1 MACQTR
7 EVEAAGCGAYHTPHT
22 IDARYRRR
30 MRFRTPLNA
39 LTHPS
44 PDSYSLV
51 RAVFV
56 RLLGVVYLIAFASF
70 GVQTAGLV
78 GSDGILPAAEFL
90 ERVREVFGAEGYRLV
105 PTVFWLSASDTALTA
120 GIVAGLVLSTS
131 LIVGFLQRVA
141 LVALY
146 ALYLSFVSVGQ
157 AFMAYQWDTL
167 LLEVG
172 FLSIFLAI
180 PGPAVVWL
188 FRALIFRFWF
198 LSGAVKLLSDD
209 PTWSSLT
216 ALTYHY
222 ETQPLPTWVGWYA
235 HHLPEGFHRFAVG
248 GVFFVEMVAPFMV
261 FGPRPLR
268 FFAAACF
275 TGLNVAI
282 AVTGNYTFFNLLSII
297 LCVFLLDDD
306 LLRRLPERAVR
317 IVPRFPTFTRPVGVL
332 TSAAGVVAA
341 FVLIVG
347 GLQMWGTFT
356 GSYPGPAATAIR
368 WIAPFY
374 TVNGYGLFAVMTT
387 SRPEIVVQGSND
399 GEEWRDYEFKHKP
412 GDLARRPSFVAP
424 HQPRL
429 DWQMWFAA
437 LSPARNNAWF
447 HAFASRLLEGS
458 PAVLSLMGDNPFPDS
473 PPRYIRAQLYLYTF
487 SDADTRRETGEWWQR
502 RHVRTYFGPV
512 ELRR

>member
-1 MACQTR
+1 
-7 EVEAAGCGAYHTPHT
+7 
-22 IDARYRRR
+22 
-30 MRFRTPLNA
+30 MRFRTLLYA
-39 LTHPS
+39 VIHPS
-44 PDSYSLV
+44 ADSYALV

-56 RLLGVVYLIAFASF
+56 RLLGIVYLIAFASF
-70 GVQTAGLV
+70 GVQMVGLV

-90 ERVREVFGAEGYRLV
+90 ERVRDIFGASSYRLV
-105 PTVFWLSASDTALTA
+105 PTVFWVSASDAALTA
-120 GIVAGLVLSTS
+120 GIFAGVALSVC

-146 ALYLSFVSVGQ
+146 MLYLSFVSVGQ
-157 AFMAYQWDTL
+157 VFMAYQWDTL

-188 FRALIFRFWF
+188 FRALMFRFWF

-209 PTWSSLT
+209 PSWSSFT

-222 ETQPLPTWVGWYA
+222 ETQPLPTWVAWYA
-235 HHLPEGFHRFAVG
+235 HYLPEGFHRFAVG
-248 GVFFVEMVAPFMV
+248 GVFFVEMVVPFMV

-275 TGLNVAI
+275 TGLNVVI

-306 LLRRLPERAVR
+306 LLRRLPERVTR
-317 IVPRFPTFTRPVGVL
+317 IMRFPTLCRPERVL
-332 TSAAGVVAA
+332 AGAAAAVAA

-347 GLQMWGTFT
+347 GLQIWGTFKGT
-356 GSYPGPAATAIR
+356 YPGPTTTAIR
-368 WIAPFY
+368 WISPFY

-387 SRPEIVVQGSND
+387 IRPEIIVQGSND
-399 GEEWRDYEFKHKP
+399 GVEWRDYEFKHKP
-412 GDLARRPSFVAP
+412 GDLARRPSFIAP

-437 LSPARNNAWF
+437 LSPNRVSGWF
-447 HAFASRLLEGS
+447 QAFAFRLMQGS
-458 PAVLSLMGDNPFPDS
+458 PAVVSLLAENPFPES
-473 PPRYIRAQLYLYTF
+473 PPRYIKAELYLYTY
-487 SDADTRRETGEWWQR
+487 SDYGARGETGHWWER

-512 ELRR
+512 TLGRE

>member
-1 MACQTR
+1 
-7 EVEAAGCGAYHTPHT
+7 
-22 IDARYRRR
+22 
-30 MRFRTPLNA
+30 MRFRTLLYA
-39 LTHPS
+39 VIHPS
-44 PDSYSLV
+44 ANSYALV
-51 RAVFV
+51 RAVYV
-56 RLLGVVYLIAFASF
+56 RLLGIVYLIAFASF
-70 GVQTAGLV
+70 GVQMAGLV

-90 ERVREVFGAEGYRLV
+90 ERVRDIFGASSYRLV
-105 PTVFWLSASDTALTA
+105 PTVFWVSASDAALTA
-120 GIVAGLVLSTS
+120 GIFAGVALSVC

-146 ALYLSFVSVGQ
+146 MLYLSSVSVGQ
-157 AFMAYQWDTL
+157 VFMAYQWDTL

-188 FRALIFRFWF
+188 FRALMFRFWF

-209 PTWSSLT
+209 PSWSSLT

-222 ETQPLPTWVGWYA
+222 ETQPLPTWVAWYA

-248 GVFFVEMVAPFMV
+248 GVFFVEMVVPFMV

-275 TGLNVAI
+275 TGLNVVI

-306 LLRRLPERAVR
+306 LLHRLPERVTR
-317 IVPRFPTFTRPVGVL
+317 IVPRFPTFTRPKRVLAGATAAIAVFVL
-332 TSAAGVVAA
+332 T
-341 FVLIVG
+341 VG
-347 GLQMWGTFT
+347 GLQIWGTFA
-356 GSYPGPAATAIR
+356 GSYPGPTTTAIR
-368 WIAPFY
+368 WISPFY

-387 SRPEIVVQGSND
+387 IRPEIIVQGSND
-399 GEEWRDYEFKHKP
+399 GVEWRDYEFKHKP
-412 GDLARRPSFVAP
+412 GDLARRPSFIAP

-437 LSPARNNAWF
+437 LSPNRISGWF
-447 HAFASRLLEGS
+447 QAFAFRLMQGS
-458 PAVLSLMGDNPFPDS
+458 PAVVSLLAENPFPES
-473 PPRYIRAQLYLYTF
+473 PPRYIKAKLYLYTY
-487 SDADTRRETGEWWQR
+487 SDYGARGETGHWWER

-512 ELRR
+512 TLGRE

>member
-1 MACQTR
+1 MQ
-7 EVEAAGCGAYHTPHT
+7 
-22 IDARYRRR
+22 
-30 MRFRTPLNA
+30 FRTLLNA
-39 LTHPS
+39 VIHPS
-44 PDSYSLV
+44 PDSYALI

-56 RLLGVVYLIAFASF
+56 RLLGIVYLIAFASF
-70 GVQTAGLV
+70 GVQMAGLV
-78 GSDGILPAAEFL
+78 GSEGILPAAEFL
-90 ERVREVFGAEGYRLV
+90 ERVRDIFGLSSYRLV
-105 PTVFWLSASDTALTA
+105 PTVFWVSASDAALTV
-120 GIVAGLVLSTS
+120 GIVAGLALSVC

-141 LVALY
+141 LVSLY

-157 AFMAYQWDTL
+157 VFMAYQWDTL

-209 PTWSSLT
+209 PTWSSFT

-222 ETQPLPTWVGWYA
+222 ETQPLPTWVAWYA
-235 HHLPEGFHRFAVG
+235 HHLPEGFHKFAVG
-248 GVFFVEMVAPFMV
+248 GVFFVEMVVPFMV

-275 TGLNVAI
+275 TGLNVVI

-306 LLRRLPERAVR
+306 LLHRIPEKVRRS
-317 IVPRFPTFTRPVGVL
+317 VPRFPTFTGPERVL
-332 TSAAGVVAA
+332 TGVTAVIAA

-347 GLQMWGTFT
+347 GLQIWGTFA
-356 GSYPGPAATAIR
+356 GKYPGPTTTAIR
-368 WIAPFY
+368 WISPFH

-387 SRPEIVVQGSND
+387 LRPEIIVQGSND
-399 GEEWRDYEFKHKP
+399 GVEWRDYEFKHKP
-412 GDLARRPSFVAP
+412 SDLSRRPGFVAP

-437 LSPARNNAWF
+437 LSPNGISGWF
-447 HAFASRLLEGS
+447 QAFAFRLLEGS
-458 PAVLSLMGDNPFPDS
+458 PAVLSLLAENPFPES
-473 PPRYIRAQLYLYTF
+473 PPRYIKAELYLYTF
-487 SDADTRRETGEWWQR
+487 TGYGARGETGNWWER
-502 RHVRTYFGPV
+502 RYVRTYFGPV
-512 ELRR
+512 TLGRE

>member
-1 MACQTR
+1 MQ
-7 EVEAAGCGAYHTPHT
+7 
-22 IDARYRRR
+22 
-30 MRFRTPLNA
+30 FRTLINA
-39 LTHPS
+39 VIHPS
-44 PDSYSLV
+44 PDSYALV

-56 RLLGVVYLIAFASF
+56 RLLGLVYLIAFASF
-70 GVQTAGLV
+70 GVQMAGLV

-90 ERVREVFGAEGYRLV
+90 EHVRDVFGASSYRLV
-105 PTVFWLSASDTALTA
+105 PTVFWVSASDAALTA
-120 GIVAGLVLSTS
+120 GIVAGLALSVC
-131 LIVGFLQRVA
+131 LVVGFLQRTA

-157 AFMAYQWDTL
+157 VFMAYQWDTL

-180 PGPAVVWL
+180 PGPTVVWL

-222 ETQPLPTWVGWYA
+222 ETQPLPTWVAWYA
-235 HHLPEGFHRFAVG
+235 HHLPEGFHRLAVG
-248 GVFFVEMVAPFMV
+248 GVFFVELVVPFMV

-275 TGLNVAI
+275 TGLNVVIAI
-282 AVTGNYTFFNLLSII
+282 TGNYTFFNLLSVI

-306 LLRRLPERAVR
+306 LLRRLPDRVTS
-317 IVPRFPTFTRPVGVL
+317 IVPRFSTFARPEGFL
-332 TSAAGVVAA
+332 TGATAVIAA
-341 FVLIVG
+341 FVLIFG
-347 GLQMWGTFT
+347 GLQLWGAFA
-356 GSYPGPAATAIR
+356 GSYPGPTATAIR
-368 WIAPFY
+368 WISPFH

-387 SRPEIVVQGSND
+387 LRPEIIVQGSND
-399 GEEWRDYEFKHKP
+399 GVEWRDYEFKHKP

-437 LSPARNNAWF
+437 LSPSRVSGWF
-447 HAFASRLLEGS
+447 QAFALRLLEGS
-458 PAVLSLMGDNPFPDS
+458 PSVTGLLAENPFPES
-473 PPRYIRAQLYLYTF
+473 PPRYIKAELYLYTF
-487 SDADTRRETGEWWQR
+487 SDHGTRGETGHWWER
-502 RHVRTYFGPV
+502 RYVSTYFGPV
-512 ELRR
+512 ALDRE

>member
-1 MACQTR
+1 MQ
-7 EVEAAGCGAYHTPHT
+7 
-22 IDARYRRR
+22 
-30 MRFRTPLNA
+30 FRTLINA
-39 LTHPS
+39 VIHPS
-44 PDSYSLV
+44 PDSYALV

-56 RLLGVVYLIAFASF
+56 RLLGLVYLIAFASF
-70 GVQTAGLV
+70 GVQMAGLV

-90 ERVREVFGAEGYRLV
+90 ERVREIFGASGYRLV
-105 PTVFWLSASDTALTA
+105 PTVFWVSASDAALTA
-120 GIVAGLVLSTS
+120 GIVAGLALSVC
-131 LIVGFLQRVA
+131 LIVGFLQRTA

-157 AFMAYQWDTL
+157 VFMAYQWDTL

-180 PGPAVVWL
+180 PGPTVAWL

-222 ETQPLPTWVGWYA
+222 ETQPLPTWVAWYA
-235 HHLPEGFHRFAVG
+235 HHLPEGFHRLAGG
-248 GVFFVEMVAPFMV
+248 GVFFVELVVPFMV

-275 TGLNVAI
+275 TGLNVVIAI
-282 AVTGNYTFFNLLSII
+282 TGNYTFFNLLSVI

-306 LLRRLPERAVR
+306 LLRRLPDRVTS
-317 IVPRFPTFTRPVGVL
+317 IVPRFSTFARPEGFL
-332 TSAAGVVAA
+332 TGATAVIAA
-341 FVLIVG
+341 FVLIFG
-347 GLQMWGTFT
+347 GLQMWGTFA
-356 GSYPGPAATAIR
+356 GSYPGPTATAIR
-368 WIAPFY
+368 WISPFY

-387 SRPEIVVQGSND
+387 LRPEIIVQGSND
-399 GEEWRDYEFKHKP
+399 GVEWRDYEFKHKP

-437 LSPARNNAWF
+437 LSPSRVSGWF
-447 HAFASRLLEGS
+447 QAFALRLLEGS
-458 PAVLSLMGDNPFPDS
+458 PSVAGLLAENPFPES
-473 PPRYIRAQLYLYTF
+473 PPRYIKAELYLYTF
-487 SDADTRRETGEWWQR
+487 SDHGTRGETGHWWER

-512 ELRR
+512 TLDRE

>member
-1 MACQTR
+1 MQSR
-7 EVEAAGCGAYHTPHT
+7 T
-22 IDARYRRR
+22 I
-30 MRFRTPLNA
+30 LNA
-39 LTHPS
+39 VIHPS

-70 GVQTAGLV
+70 GVQMAGLV
-78 GSDGILPAAEFL
+78 GSDGIMPAAEYL
-90 ERVREVFGAEGYRLV
+90 ERVQDIFGAGAYRLV
-105 PTVFWLSASDTALTA
+105 PTVFWVYASDAALTA
-120 GIVAGLVLSTS
+120 GIVAGLALSVC
-131 LIVGFLQRVA
+131 LIVGFLQRVS

-146 ALYLSFVSVGQ
+146 ALYLSFVSIGQ
-157 AFMAYQWDTL
+157 VFMAYQWDTL

-180 PGPAVVWL
+180 PGPVVVWL

-222 ETQPLPTWVGWYA
+222 ETQPLPTWVAWYA

-248 GVFFVEMVAPFMV
+248 GVFFVELFVPFMV

-268 FFAAACF
+268 FFAATCF
-275 TGLNVAI
+275 TGLNVVIAI
-282 AVTGNYTFFNLLSII
+282 TGNYTFFNLLSII

-306 LLRRLPERAVR
+306 LLQRVPQRARR
-317 IVPRFPTFTRPVGVL
+317 IVPRFPTFTRPKPVL
-332 TSAAGVVAA
+332 TVAA
-341 FVLIVG
+341 AAVAAIILFFG
-347 GLQMWGTFT
+347 GLQIWGTFA
-356 GSYPGPAATAIR
+356 GKYPGPTATAIR
-368 WIAPFY
+368 WISPFH

-387 SRPEIVVQGSND
+387 IRPEIIVQGSND
-399 GEEWRDYEFKHKP
+399 GVEWRDYEFRHKP
-412 GDLARRPSFVAP
+412 GDLTRRPSFVAP

-437 LSPARNNAWF
+437 LSPNRVSGWF
-447 HAFASRLLEGS
+447 QAFAFRLLEGS
-458 PAVLSLMGDNPFPDS
+458 PAVLSLLAENPFPES
-473 PPRYIRAQLYLYTF
+473 PPRYVKAELYLYTF
-487 SDADTRRETGEWWQR
+487 SDYGARGETGNWWDR
-502 RHVRTYFGPV
+502 RYVGTYFAPV
-512 ELRR
+512 TLGRE

>member
-1 MACQTR
+1 
-7 EVEAAGCGAYHTPHT
+7 
-22 IDARYRRR
+22 
-30 MRFRTPLNA
+30 MRFRTLLYA
-39 LTHPS
+39 VIHPS
-44 PDSYSLV
+44 ADSYALV

-56 RLLGVVYLIAFASF
+56 RLLGIVYLIAFASF
-70 GVQTAGLV
+70 GVQMAGLV
-78 GSDGILPAAEFL
+78 GSDGILPAIEFL
-90 ERVREVFGAEGYRLV
+90 DRVRDIFGASSYRLV
-105 PTVFWLSASDTALTA
+105 PTVFWVSASDAALTA
-120 GIVAGLVLSTS
+120 GIFAGVALSVC

-146 ALYLSFVSVGQ
+146 MLYLSFVSVGQ
-157 AFMAYQWDTL
+157 VFMAYQWDTL

-188 FRALIFRFWF
+188 FRALMFRFWF

-209 PTWSSLT
+209 PSWSSFT

-222 ETQPLPTWVGWYA
+222 ETQPLPTWAAWYV

-248 GVFFVEMVAPFMV
+248 GVFFVEMVVPFMV

-275 TGLNVAI
+275 TGLNVVI

-306 LLRRLPERAVR
+306 LLHRLPERVTR
-317 IVPRFPTFTRPVGVL
+317 IVPRFPTFTRPKRVLAGATAAIAVFVL
-332 TSAAGVVAA
+332 T
-341 FVLIVG
+341 VG
-347 GLQMWGTFT
+347 GLQIWGTFA
-356 GSYPGPAATAIR
+356 GSYPGPTSTAIR
-368 WIAPFY
+368 WISPFY

-387 SRPEIVVQGSND
+387 IRPEIIVQGSND
-399 GEEWRDYEFKHKP
+399 GVEWRDYEFKHKP
-412 GDLARRPSFVAP
+412 GDLARRPSFIAP

-437 LSPARNNAWF
+437 LSPNRISGWF
-447 HAFASRLLEGS
+447 QAFAFRLMQGS
-458 PAVLSLMGDNPFPDS
+458 PAVVSLLAENPFPES
-473 PPRYIRAQLYLYTF
+473 PPRYIKAELYLYTY
-487 SDADTRRETGEWWQR
+487 SDYGARGETGHWWER

-512 ELRR
+512 TLGRE